1 MPESTDTV
9 VAWTTLPPEAD
20 AAALAHT
27 LVEEQLAACVT
38 IVGAIHSVYRWQG
51 SVEASD
57 EQLLMIKT
65 ASRRV
70 NALRDRIVDLHP
82 YDTPEF
88 IVTMVLDGHPDYLR
102 WIVDST
108 GDR

>member
-1 MPESTDTV
+1 MSESPDTV

-27 LVEEQLAACVT
+27 LVEDQLAACVA

-70 NALRDRIVDLHP
+70 NALRDRIADLHP

-88 IVTMVLDGHPDYLR
+88 IVTVVHDGHPGYLR